1 MIFQVASATDEIYTL
16 SVCGNRNFK
25 RGQSMKYISTLIF
38 VIALIVSWQLIHEKA
53 TINFETH
60 ASIQLKMVD
69 VIKQSILEI
78 KPLAENIEILNIS
91 TEPLSDQ
98 AIKAYFSYKYS
109 EPDEESKEFVEQ
121 QIHGDAI
128 LRRKNGPNFSED
140 HWVLENVQTQTGN
153 LTFKN
158 GIVITP
164 KEEDAKNPA
173 EDAENMSPTD
183 ENAGTPPS
191 QESIESSPTSSPA
204 PKESI
209 EPSTHPATSHE

>member
-1 MIFQVASATDEIYTL
+1 
-16 SVCGNRNFK
+16 
-25 RGQSMKYISTLIF
+25 MKYISTVIF
-38 VIALIVSWQLIHEKA
+38 AIALIVSWQLIHEKA

-60 ASIQLKMVD
+60 ASIQLKMVE

-109 EPDEESKEFVEQ
+109 EPDEESKEQVEQ

-158 GIVITP
+158 GLVITP
-164 KEEDAKNPA
+164 KEDDAENPA
-173 EDAENMSPTD
+173 EGTENMNPASEDTSAPAH
-183 ENAGTPPS
+183 ETPR
-191 QESIESSPTSSPA
+191 SSPMSSPA
-204 PKESI
+204 PEGST
-209 EPSTHPATSHE
+209 EPSAPPATSHE